1 VAKSWNLANGGVAE
15 SREQKHVVP
24 GVKCLKGLNNHGKI
38 LIVFVDPFPKI
49 YFLITG
55 YIKVQMF
62 EPFQDRNPHFFGT
75 VSLS

>member
-1 VAKSWNLANGGVAE
+1 MVRRSGSKEWQGGVELRNGKEEWQEDVAE
-15 SREQKHVVP
+15 R
-24 GVKCLKGLNNHGKI
+24 N
-38 LIVFVDPFPKI
+38 
-49 YFLITG
+49 

>member
-1 VAKSWNLANGGVAE
+1 MKAIEYSAAPKSATELGAPGSRGG
-15 SREQKHVVP
+15 SGQP
-24 GVKCLKGLNNHGKI
+24 
-38 LIVFVDPFPKI
+38 
-49 YFLITG
+49 